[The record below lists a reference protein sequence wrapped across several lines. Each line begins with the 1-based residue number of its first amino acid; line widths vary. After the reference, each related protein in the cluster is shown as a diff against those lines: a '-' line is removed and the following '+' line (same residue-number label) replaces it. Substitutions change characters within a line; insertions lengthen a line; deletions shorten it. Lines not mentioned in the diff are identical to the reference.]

1 MTTSCQQIS
10 VSGIEIEVARKPVK
24 NLYMGVYPP
33 DGQVRVT
40 APLHIGDEA
49 VRLAAIDKL
58 TWIKRQQSK
67 FLDQPRQSRR
77 ELVSGE
83 SHYFL
88 GQRYRLQVV
97 EQRGKNHIAQK
108 NKSTLILYVKPG
120 TTIEKKLQI
129 IQEWYRAQ
137 LKALVPAL
145 LDKWVHTLNVEV
157 TDWGIRKMKTK
168 WGSCNIE
175 ARRVWFNLELVKKP
189 LHCIEYIIVHELAH
203 LIERNHND
211 RFKSILDRV
220 MPHWRL
226 FRDEL
231 NQLPLG
237 YDNWR

>member
-67 FLDQPRQSRR
+67 FQVQPRQSLR
-77 ELVSGE
+77 EMVSGE
-83 SHYFL
+83 SHYFM
-88 GQRYRLQVV
+88 GQRYLLQVV
-97 EQRGKNHIAQK
+97 ERKGKNQIFQQS
-108 NKSTLILYVKPG
+108 NSVLVLYVKPG
-120 TTIEKKLQI
+120 TSNQKRREILQ
-129 IQEWYRAQ
+129 QWYRSQ
-137 LKALVPAL
+137 LRAIIPPL
-145 LDKWVHTLNVEV
+145 LDKCSQSVGVEV
-157 TDWGIRKMKTK
+157 AEWGIRKMRTK

-175 ARRVWFNLELVKKP
+175 AHRVWLNLELAKKP
-189 LHCIEYIIVHELAH
+189 LHCLEYIIVHELAH
-203 LIERNHND
+203 LLERNHND
-211 RFKSILDRV
+211 RFKAILDRV
-220 MPHWRL
+220 MPHWR
-226 FRDEL
+226 FYRDEL

-237 YDNWR
+237 D